1 MSSRTAWRMSLYT
14 GLCLLAGFATVL
26 WPEPPKQANPSAPPT
41 VTPAAKEAAAPSA
54 KAPAVG
60 APGAPQAKSQEA
72 AKLADKPAKTAPQKL
87 DLSAA
92 MNVNLPAPSHD
103 LEPAS
108 FNTPDGKTGWVLRLP
123 GNRPIATPAYADGML
138 FVGGGYGSHEFYA
151 VDADTGKIIWKIQTG
166 DDGPTAAVV
175 ADGMVAFN
183 TESCTLVI
191 VDERRG
197 RVIWQEW
204 LGDPL
209 MSQPGIDKGVLYM
222 AHPAATGRAPKP
234 TEFHPRPATPGG
246 SHRLLAAELST
257 GRHIWEQEIA
267 GDVITAPVIS
277 DGTVYFTTLAG
288 ISYALNAA
296 DGSVVWVKANA
307 ATSAPVV
314 ANGQLYE
321 TRKEQAGKKTMEGLA
336 RVDAKK
342 GEARDKELLAE
353 SAADYLK
360 SGNGGGV
367 GLAAPKAKELDS
379 SVGFSAAPVTAQLA
393 VANDAVGVNSVVGAW
408 AYQGSRAALSKGQIL
423 NAQGNYINSVRAS
436 DGKQSWQTEVVGA
449 HSAAS
454 GQVFSPPAV
463 GRDYLYLAGAAGY
476 LVSVRQ
482 SDGGVAFSYAM
493 KAPIAFQ
500 PALAKGNVYA
510 GTADGRLIC
519 LKTGNKDADGW
530 YAWGGNSQHNK
541 IQ

>member
-1 MSSRTAWRMSLYT
+1 MSSSSSWTLSLC
-14 GLCLLAGFATVL
+14 GVSVLLAASSL
-26 WPEPPKQANPSAPPT
+26 LSLHAAHKPAAPEPQAAGKTADAS
-41 VTPAAKEAAAPSA
+41 AAKQVAQ
-54 KAPAVG
+54 KIDLG
-60 APGAPQAKSQEA
+60 QA
-72 AKLADKPAKTAPQKL
+72 T
-87 DLSAA
+87 
-92 MNVNLPAPSHD
+92 NVKLPATSRD
-103 LEPAS
+103 LVAES
-108 FNTPDGKTGWVLRLP
+108 FGTPDGRSGWVLRIP
-123 GNRPIATPAYADGML
+123 GGRPIATPAYADGML

-151 VDADTGKIIWKIQTG
+151 VDADTGRIVWQINVA

-183 TESCTLVI
+183 TESCTLVV

-209 MSQPGIDKGVLYM
+209 MSQPAIDKGVLFM
-222 AHPAATGRAPKP
+222 AHPAATGRELKP

-277 DGTVYFTTLAG
+277 DGIVYFTTFG
-288 ISYALNAA
+288 GVSYALNAA
-296 DGSVVWVKANA
+296 DGSVVWTKMNA

-314 ANGQLYE
+314 MNGQLYE
-321 TRKEQAGKKTMEGLA
+321 TRKRQEGKDTVEGLA

-342 GEARDKELLAE
+342 GDARDKELIAKTKAE
-353 SAADYLK
+353 YLK
-360 SGNGGGV
+360 QGNGGGV
-367 GLAAPKAKELDS
+367 ALSAPQMQQLDA
-379 SVGFSAAPVTAQLA
+379 SVGFSAAPSSAQL
-393 VANDAVGVNSVVGAW
+393 VQANGAVGVNSVAGAW
-408 AYQGSRAALSKGQIL
+408 AYQGSRAAVSKGQIL
-423 NAQGNYINSVRAS
+423 NAQGNTINSVRAA
-436 DGKQSWQTEVVGA
+436 DGKQAWQAEVVGA
-449 HSAAS
+449 HGAPG

-463 GRDYLYLAGAAGY
+463 GKDYLYLAGADGH

-482 SDGGVAFSYAM
+482 SDGGVGFSYAM

-500 PALAKGNVYA
+500 PVLAKGNVYA
-510 GTADGRLIC
+510 GTSDGRLIC

-530 YAWGGNSQHNK
+530 YAWGGNAQHNK
-541 IQ
+541 VQQ

>member
-1 MSSRTAWRMSLYT
+1 V
-14 GLCLLAGFATVL
+14 CLLAGFTTVL
-26 WPEPPKQANPSAPPT
+26 RPETQKGA
-41 VTPAAKEAAAPSA
+41 VTAAAA
-54 KAPAVG
+54 AGKAAEG
-60 APGAPQAKSQEA
+60 AGKA
-72 AKLADKPAKTAPQKL
+72 AAQRI

-92 MNVNLPAPSHD
+92 VNVTLPTTMRD
-103 LEPAS
+103 LEAAS
-108 FNTPDGKTGWVLRLP
+108 FGTPDGRTGWVLRLP
-123 GNRPIATPAYADGML
+123 GGRPIATPAYADGML

-151 VDADTGKIIWKIQTG
+151 VDADTGRIIWQIQTG

-183 TESCTLVI
+183 TESCTLVV

-209 MSQPGIDKGVLYM
+209 MSQPAIDRGVLFM
-222 AHPAATGRAPKP
+222 AHPANTGRAVKP
-234 TEFHPRPATPGG
+234 AQFHPRPASPGG

-257 GRHIWEQEIA
+257 GRHIWEQEIS

-277 DGTVYFTTLAG
+277 DGTVYFTTFDG
-288 ISYALNAA
+288 TSYALNAA
-296 DGSVVWVKANA
+296 DGSVVWMKANA
-307 ATSAPVV
+307 ATSAPVI

-321 TRKEQAGKKTMEGLA
+321 TRKGQAGKDTIEGLA
-336 RVDAKK
+336 RVDAKQ
-342 GEARDKELLAE
+342 GNTRDRELIAKSKAE
-353 SAADYLK
+353 YLK
-360 SGNGGGV
+360 QGSGGGV
-367 GLAAPKAKELDS
+367 ALSAQAITSLDS
-379 SVGFSAAPVTAQLA
+379 SVGFSSAPSSAKLAQ
-393 VANDAVGVNSVVGAW
+393 ANQAVGVNSVAGAW
-408 AYQGSRAALSKGQIL
+408 AYQGSRAAVSKGQIL
-423 NAQGNYINSVRAS
+423 NAQGNTINSVRAS
-436 DGKQSWQTEVVGA
+436 DGKQSWQAEVVGNR
-449 HSAAS
+449 AAPG

-463 GRDYLYLAGAAGY
+463 GRDYMYLAGAAGY

-482 SDGGVAFSYAM
+482 SDGVVGFSYAM

-510 GTADGRLIC
+510 GTSDGRLIC

-530 YAWGGNSQHNK
+530 YAWGGNAQHNK

>member
-1 MSSRTAWRMSLYT
+1 MSSPTGWTLSVCASLS
-14 GLCLLAGFATVL
+14 LLLGVAATLARDSQEV
-26 WPEPPKQANPSAPPT
+26 NPRHAAVVSKRADAPAKN
-41 VTPAAKEAAAPSA
+41 AAKRI
-54 KAPAVG
+54 
-60 APGAPQAKSQEA
+60 
-72 AKLADKPAKTAPQKL
+72 

-92 MNVNLPAPSHD
+92 MNVNLPEAKHD

-108 FNTPDGKTGWVLRLP
+108 FGTPDGRTGWVLRLP
-123 GNRPIATPAYADGML
+123 GGRPIATPAYADGML

-151 VDADTGKIIWKIQTG
+151 VEADTGKIIWKIQTG

-183 TESCTLVI
+183 TESCTLVV

-209 MSQPGIDKGVLYM
+209 MSQPAIDKGVLYM
-222 AHPAATGRAPKP
+222 AHPAATGRPPKP
-234 TEFHPRPATPGG
+234 AEFHPRPATPGG
-246 SHRLLAAELST
+246 SHRLLAAELAS
-257 GRHIWEQEIA
+257 GRHLWEQEIS

-277 DGTVYFTTLAG
+277 DGTVYFTTFG
-288 ISYALNAA
+288 GTSYALNAA

-321 TRKEQAGKKTMEGLA
+321 TRKEQAGKDTMEGLA
-336 RVDAKK
+336 RVDVKK
-342 GEARDKELLAE
+342 GDARDKELIAKSKAE
-353 SAADYLK
+353 YLK
-360 SGNGGGV
+360 AGSGGGV
-367 GLAAPKAKELDS
+367 ALSAEAVTSLDS
-379 SVGFSAAPVTAQLA
+379 SVGFSAAPSSAKLVE
-393 VANDAVGVNSVVGAW
+393 ANGAVGVNSVVGAW
-408 AYQGSRAALSKGQIL
+408 AYQGSRAAVSKGQIL

-436 DGKQSWQTEVVGA
+436 DGRQSWQTEVVGSRSFA
-449 HSAAS
+449 G
-454 GQVFSPPAV
+454 GQIFSPPAV
-463 GRDYLYLAGAAGY
+463 GHDYLYLAGAAGY

-482 SDGGVAFSYAM
+482 SDGGVGFSYTM

-510 GTADGRLIC
+510 GTSDGRLIC
-519 LKTGNKDADGW
+519 LKTGNQDADGW
-530 YAWGGNSQHNK
+530 YAWGGNAQHNK

>member
-1 MSSRTAWRMSLYT
+1 MSSQIAGRISLVA
-14 GLCLLAGFATVL
+14 GFCLLAGYATL
-26 WPEPPKQANPSAPPT
+26 LRPETPRQASTAAPPKAAAT
-41 VTPAAKEAAAPSA
+41 AKEAAP
-54 KAPAVG
+54 P
-60 APGAPQAKSQEA
+60 A
-72 AKLADKPAKTAPQKL
+72 AKTPPTAQPNDKPAKIASQKL
-87 DLSAA
+87 DLRAA
-92 MNVNLPAPSHD
+92 MNVNLPATARD
-103 LEPAS
+103 LEPAP
-108 FNTPDGKTGWVLRLP
+108 FQTPDGKTGWILRLP
-123 GNRPIATPAYADGML
+123 GNRPIATPAYSDGML

-191 VDERRG
+191 VDERSG

-209 MSQPGIDKGVLYM
+209 MSQPAIDKGVLYM
-222 AHPAATGRAPKP
+222 AHPAATGRAVKP

-257 GRHIWEQEIA
+257 GRHIWEQQIA

-296 DGSVVWVKANA
+296 DGSVVWTKANA

-314 ANGQLYE
+314 FNGQLYE
-321 TRKEQAGKKTMEGLA
+321 TRKGRVGKDTTEGLA

-342 GEARDKELLAE
+342 GEVRDKELLAQ

-360 SGNGGGV
+360 AGNGGGV
-367 GLAAPKAKELDS
+367 ALSAPEVTALDS
-379 SVGFSAAPVTAQLA
+379 SVGFSAAPGTASLA
-393 VANDAVGVNSVVGAW
+393 VANEAVGVNSVVGAW

-436 DGKQSWQTEVVGA
+436 DGKQSWQAEVVGA
-449 HSAAS
+449 RGAAS

-463 GRDYLYLAGAAGY
+463 GRDYLYLAGAGGY

-482 SDGGVAFSYAM
+482 SDGGVGFSYAM
-493 KAPIAFQ
+493 KAPITFQ
-500 PALAKGNVYA
+500 PALAKGNIYA
-510 GTADGRLIC
+510 GTSDGRLIC